1 MAYVTPARNNI
12 DVKDVQFRASI
23 SSAVGNKIAAG
34 LNFINTK
41 HTDQHS
47 FHLNGDVALLQQE
60 QVGDGFYF
68 AIFNMEITGYSL
80 VSGRGGTSGATIV
93 DLHKVSADGT
103 DSGTIFSLKPQ
114 ISTSAADESSQFR
127 NEIDSSTGAPTGH
140 TLGEFSST
148 TIDQGEKLR
157 FDIDSAM
164 AGSENLTLTI
174 YFRPR

>member
-1 MAYVTPARNNI
+1 MADVTPARNNI
-12 DVKDVQFRASI
+12 DIKDVSFRSSV

-60 QVGDGFYF
+60 QIGDGFYF
-68 AIFNMEITGYSL
+68 AIFDMEITGYSL
-80 VSGRGGTSGATIV
+80 VSGRGGSSGTTTV
-93 DLHKVSADGT
+93 DLHKVLADGT
-103 DSGTIFSLKPQ
+103 DNGTIFSTKPQ
-114 ISTSAADESSQFR
+114 IATSAADESSQFR
-127 NEIDSSTGAPTGH
+127 NLIDSNTGAPTGH
-140 TLGEFSST
+140 TLGVFSST

-164 AGSENLTLTI
+164 AGSENLTLTV